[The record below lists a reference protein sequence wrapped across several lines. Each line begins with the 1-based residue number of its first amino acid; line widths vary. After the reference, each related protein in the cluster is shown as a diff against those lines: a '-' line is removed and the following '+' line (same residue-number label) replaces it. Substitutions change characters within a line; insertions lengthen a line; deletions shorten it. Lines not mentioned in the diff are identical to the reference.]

1 MIKRHRQVV
10 LSHSDL
16 LVKFFRALYTS
27 PPPPGYNLYGCT
39 ILYTAISRYALW
51 ACQRFDYTD
60 GVQLPTSPPFCEGLT
75 YMTCRLWSGL
85 NQNLYNIKCKLLIM
99 KHDKLCWCLIT
110 SGIWVFSCIMLFISF
125 YEQKNIW
132 GMVGFFSL
140 GFSLPLLV
148 SRFYDWSISRK
159 KEHGHT
165 S

>member
-1 MIKRHRQVV
+1 MGVRLNLAQETLKNG
-10 LSHSDL
+10 L
-16 LVKFFRALYTS
+16 LVDVLHGHKQARRLQDIIFMGVPYS
-27 PPPPGYNLYGCT
+27 
-39 ILYTAISRYALW
+39 AISWYALW

-60 GVQLPTSPPFCEGLT
+60 GVQLPTSPP
-75 YMTCRLWSGL
+75 YTCRLWSGL
-85 NQNLYNIKCKLLIM
+85 NQNLYNIKCKLFIM

-159 KEHGHT
+159 KENGT
-165 S
+165 TV